1 MIRRAIGAVRGAAYR
16 PRVRMMTIWTGLMLW
31 MEIIFDSFVLV
42 PPIYLWKRVR
52 EIIRAFAED
61 DREPATWLKTAAHVV
76 TSSPREHQAPA
87 LTSLLNREQPFTLQY
102 PRPPWTSASF
112 RASQGI
118 NEDWVNR
125 MLQQAWPNA
134 LSQFFKSQFSAVVD
148 RIMQEYTGSS
158 VGSRFIKSVVVKRCE
173 AGRAAPRILSVK
185 VREPPINTETIHA
198 EVSFEWQTEGFE
210 NVLEICTD
218 TVVDMNISIAVTDVG
233 VSGTVQCVL
242 GPLIPA
248 MPPCRQCTLFFMP
261 EEKPRIDLRVALAGH
276 PAFGGDVEMT
286 MTLGRVL
293 RRKLRKAFVYPRNIV
308 VPLNTVWVQPT
319 SAS

>member
-1 MIRRAIGAVRGAAYR
+1 
-16 PRVRMMTIWTGLMLW
+16 MLW
-31 MEIIFDSFVLV
+31 VEIIFDSVVLV
-42 PPIYLWKRVR
+42 PLIYFWKRVS
-52 EIIRAFAED
+52 ELVRAFAED
-61 DREPATWLKTAAHVV
+61 EREPRSSYVAWLKTAAQVV
-76 TSSPREHQAPA
+76 TPTPRGEHQVPA
-87 LTSLLNREQPFTLQY
+87 VSPPWNREQLFTLQY
-102 PRPPWTSASF
+102 PRPPWTSSSF
-112 RASQGI
+112 RATPGI
-118 NEDWVNR
+118 NEDWVNQ

-148 RIMQEYTGSS
+148 KIMQEYTGSS

-173 AGRAAPRILSVK
+173 AGRVAPRILSVA
-185 VREPPINTETIHA
+185 VHEPPINTETIHA

-218 TVVDMNISIAVTDVG
+218 TVVDMNIVIAVTDVS
-233 VSGTVQCVL
+233 VSGQVQCVF

-248 MPPCRQCTLFFMP
+248 MPPCRQCTLYFMP
-261 EEKPRIDLRVALAGH
+261 AHKPRIDMRVALAGH

-308 VPLNTVWVQPT
+308 VPLNTIWMQPG
-319 SAS
+319 